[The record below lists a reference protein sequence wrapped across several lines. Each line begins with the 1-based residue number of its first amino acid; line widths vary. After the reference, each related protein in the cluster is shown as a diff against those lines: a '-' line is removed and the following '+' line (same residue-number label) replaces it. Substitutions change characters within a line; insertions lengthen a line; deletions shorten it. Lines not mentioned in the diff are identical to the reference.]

1 MTKWPTLSLEE
12 VASVQRGKFSARPR
26 NDPRYYGGEIP
37 FIQTGDVAKS
47 SGVVG
52 NYSQTL
58 NPEGL
63 SVSKLFPKGSLA
75 ITIAANIG
83 DIAQVSFDFA
93 CPDSLVVIQA
103 KEGICIDWLR
113 YCLQS
118 KKTSLELLA
127 PQNAQKNINLEVLK
141 PLPLDIPPIREQ
153 LHIAKILLT
162 WDHAIDL
169 TEQLIAEKRLRRKG
183 LMQQLLTGKRRLPGF
198 GGKWQEYE
206 IGKLFREVNR
216 PVQWNDEELYPL
228 ISVRRRSGGLFH
240 RASLYGSQILTKNL
254 KTACTGDF
262 LISKMQVLHG
272 ATGLVTPEFD
282 GLKISGSY
290 ISLVP
295 RKPDKI
301 STEFFSYFS
310 QLPSFYHLT
319 FLASF
324 GVHIEKMTFN
334 LKWFMQSKVSIPPT
348 PEEQKAIA
356 TFLMAVD
363 RELEL
368 LQTKANA
375 LREQK
380 KGLMQQLL
388 TGKKRVKV

>member
-1 MTKWPTLSLEE
+1 MKWPTLTLEE

-26 NDPRYYGGEIP
+26 NDPKYYGGNIP
-37 FIQTGDVAKS
+37 FIQTGDVANS
-47 SGVVG
+47 AGCVRS
-52 NYSQTL
+52 YSQTL
-58 NPEGL
+58 NADGL

-83 DIAQVSFDFA
+83 DVAQVNFEFA
-93 CPDSLVVIQA
+93 CPDSLVVVQA
-103 KEGICIDWLR
+103 KDGICIDWLR
-113 YCLQS
+113 YSLQS
-118 KKTSLELLA
+118 KKSSLKSLA
-127 PQNAQKNINLEVLK
+127 PQNAQKNINLEVLR
-141 PLPLDIPPIREQ
+141 PLPLDVPSIQEQ
-153 LHIAKILLT
+153 KNIAKVLLT
-162 WDHAIDL
+162 WDSAIDL
-169 TEQLIAEKRLRRKG
+169 TERLIAEKQLRRKG
-183 LMQQLLTGKRRLPGF
+183 LLHQLLTGKRRLPGHV
-198 GGKWQEYE
+198 GDWREHE
-206 IGKLFREVNR
+206 IDKLFREVNR
-216 PVQWNDEELYPL
+216 PVKWDDDELYDL

-240 RASLYGSQILTKNL
+240 RESLYGRQILTKNL
-254 KTACTGDF
+254 KTAHAGDF

-282 GLKISGSY
+282 GMKISGSY

-295 RKPDKI
+295 RKPGI
-301 STEFFSYFS
+301 VSMEFFSYFS

-334 LKWFMQSKVSIPPT
+334 VKWFMQSKISIPPSMA
-348 PEEQKAIA
+348 EQDAIVK
-356 TFLMAVD
+356 FLKSAD

-368 LQTKANA
+368 LQAKANA